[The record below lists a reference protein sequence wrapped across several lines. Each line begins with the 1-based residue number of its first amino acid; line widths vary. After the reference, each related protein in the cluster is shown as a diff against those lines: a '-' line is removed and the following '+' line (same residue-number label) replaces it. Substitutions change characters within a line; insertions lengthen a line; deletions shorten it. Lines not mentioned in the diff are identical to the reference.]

1 MTLVILAAGMGS
13 RFGGLKQLTPMDQ
26 GGHFIIDYSIYDAI
40 RAGFDEVVFIIKKEH
55 EEIFRESIGSRVEK
69 HIKVRYAFQDMN
81 DIPEGTSVPDGRVKP
96 WGTTHA
102 ILSTRHV
109 VKGAYGVINADD
121 FYGLDTFRKLAAHLH
136 KIESGE
142 LASDSVCHGCCIG
155 FKVKNTLT
163 ENGSCSRGVCC
174 VDQNGMLTS
183 IVERTKIKKVGS
195 DAAYLDEND
204 TWVDLPGESVVSM
217 NCWGL
222 SANTTMPFFEADFD
236 AFMADLPAAADP
248 MKAECLLPVSIDKM
262 MHAGKCD
269 IRVYPTESE
278 WYGVTY
284 PEDKP
289 WVMDSI
295 QALIDAGVYP
305 AKLWD

>member
-13 RFGGLKQLTPMDQ
+13 RFGGLKQLTPIDD
-26 GGHFIIDYSIYDAI
+26 GGHFIIDYSIYDAV

-55 EEIFRESIGSRVEK
+55 EDIFRASVGSRVEK
-69 HIKVRYAFQDMN
+69 HVKVKYAYQDMN
-81 DIPEGTSVPDGRVKP
+81 DIPAGTSVPEGRVKP

-102 ILSTRHV
+102 ILATRHV
-109 VKGAYGVINADD
+109 IDGAYGVINADD
-121 FYGLDTFRKLAAHLH
+121 FYGYDTFRKLAAHLR

-142 LASDSVCHGCCIG
+142 LAGDGICHGCAIG

-163 ENGSCSRGVCC
+163 EHGTCSRGVCC
-174 VDQNGMLTS
+174 VDDHGMLTS
-183 IVERTKIKKVGS
+183 IVERLKIKKVGD

-204 TWVDLPGESVVSM
+204 EWVDLSGESVVSM

-222 SANTTMPFFEADFD
+222 SRETIPYFEADFE
-236 AFMADLPAAADP
+236 AFMATVPQAKDP
-248 MKAECLLPVSIDKM
+248 LKAECLLPVSIDKM
-262 MHAGKCD
+262 MKDGKCD

-289 WVMDSI
+289 WVMASI
-295 QALIDAGVYP
+295 KAMIDAGEYP